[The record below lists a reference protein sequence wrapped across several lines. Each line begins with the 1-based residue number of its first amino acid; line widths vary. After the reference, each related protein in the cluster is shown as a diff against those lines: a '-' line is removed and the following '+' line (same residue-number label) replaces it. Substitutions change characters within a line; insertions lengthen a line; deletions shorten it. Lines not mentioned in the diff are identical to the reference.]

1 MSLRVK
7 LVRISALAGDS
18 NAGATRYSMLTGP
31 MAAGVAKQESN
42 ITNTSASTS
51 NCVSTSGHGKVMAP
65 GADDPLLF

>member
-1 MSLRVK
+1 
-7 LVRISALAGDS
+7 
-18 NAGATRYSMLTGP
+18 MLTGP